1 MLNEEKDITREL
13 ADIMDKIALIESIM
27 SNDIIVNNSFF
38 NKDDLKAIK
47 EQITLFSDGIWG

>member
-13 ADIMDKIALIESIM
+13 ADVMDKIALIESIM

-38 NKDDLKAIK
+38 NKEDLKAIK
-47 EQITLFSDGIWG
+47 EQITLFSEGIWG